1 MDECVSK
8 IMTTGVVT
16 ISLDEKLDLVDE
28 IMSSGDIRHMP
39 VTKGGFVVGLVTQR
53 DLLRAKL
60 SSVIGFSEEDRKEL
74 LEATDVEKVMVKDV
88 KLADPNEPVV
98 HAAKRM
104 LEMRIGCLPV
114 VNNDRELLGIIT
126 EIDVMRYFVEIAE
139 GNDS

>member
-1 MDECVSK
+1 
-8 IMTTGVVT
+8 MTTGVVT

-53 DLLRAKL
+53 DQLRAKL
-60 SSVIGFSEEDRKEL
+60 SSVIDFSEKDRKEL
-74 LEATDVEKVMVKDV
+74 LETTDVEKVMVKDV

-104 LEMRIGCLPV
+104 LEMKIGCLPV

-126 EIDVMRYFVEIAE
+126 ETDVMRYFVEIAE